1 MCKKYY
7 SKKHWIFWKLNKSL
21 ESLVFLRYNF
31 DMNSYQP
38 TIIVD
43 VDPELSFET
52 NGVLRKIFNFFAIPL
67 LNSLPKNLRGVV
79 KNTHKSAKNIIEKAT
94 SHAAIEILYKDGQ
107 PELSKSIVER
117 FFYNIWFTTS
127 NPKAV
132 RNRLKI
138 VERELRKAL
147 NHLVSTH
154 LKDDVRILSVA
165 SGSARAIVD
174 GIKGESFSP
183 LSLHITLLD
192 KSEEALNYSRS
203 LVGNANFPDNF
214 SFRWVSG
221 TANSFPEFFQ
231 SEKPD
236 IIETVGLMDYF
247 NDEQVLR
254 FFTTVFENLSENGI
268 FITANISDNPERK
281 FVTDL
286 VGWKMIYREPESFIE
301 LAKKAGFDTKNIKI
315 YYEPLQIHFVM
326 VVQK

>member
-1 MCKKYY
+1 
-7 SKKHWIFWKLNKSL
+7 
-21 ESLVFLRYNF
+21 
-31 DMNSYQP
+31 MNSNQP
-38 TIIVD
+38 TIQID
-43 VDPELSFET
+43 NDPALYFET
-52 NGVLRKIFNFFAIPL
+52 NGVGRKVFNFFAIPV
-67 LNSLPKNLRGVV
+67 LNSLPKNLRGTV
-79 KNTHKSAKNIIEKAT
+79 KKTHKSAENIIEKAT
-94 SHAAIEILYKDGQ
+94 SHAAIEILYKDGE
-107 PELSKSIVER
+107 PELSKSIIER
-117 FFYNIWFTTS
+117 FFYNLWFTTN

-138 VERELRKAL
+138 VERELVKAL
-147 NHLVSTH
+147 SHLVSVH
-154 LKDDVRILSVA
+154 DKKDVRVLSVA

-174 GIKGESFSP
+174 SIKKDSFLP

-203 LVGNANFPDNF
+203 LVDNANFPDNF

-221 TANSFPEFFQ
+221 TANSFPDFFQ

-247 NDEQVLR
+247 DDEQVLR
-254 FFTTVFENLSENGI
+254 FFTTVFQNLPPNGI

-301 LAKKAGFDTKNIKI
+301 LAKKAGFNPQNIRI

>member
-1 MCKKYY
+1 
-7 SKKHWIFWKLNKSL
+7 
-21 ESLVFLRYNF
+21 
-31 DMNSYQP
+31 MNSHQP
-38 TIIVD
+38 TIQID
-43 VDPELSFET
+43 NDPSLYFET
-52 NGVLRKIFNFFAIPL
+52 NGVRRRIFNFFAIPI
-67 LNSLPKNLRGVV
+67 LNSLPKNLRGTV
-79 KNTHKSAKNIIEKAT
+79 KKTHKSAENIIEKAT

-107 PELSKSIVER
+107 PELSKGIIER
-117 FFYNIWFTTS
+117 FFYNLWFTTN

-138 VERELRKAL
+138 VERELVKAL
-147 NHLVSTH
+147 NHLVSVH
-154 LKDDVRILSVA
+154 SKKDVRVLSVA

-174 GIKGESFSP
+174 SIKMDSFSP

-203 LVGNANFPDNF
+203 LVDNANFPDNF

-221 TANSFPEFFQ
+221 TANSFPDFFPN
-231 SEKPD
+231 EKPD

-247 NDEQVLR
+247 EDEQVLR
-254 FFTTVFENLSENGI
+254 FFTTVFQNLTPNGI

-301 LAKKAGFDTKNIKI
+301 LAKKAGFNPENIRI